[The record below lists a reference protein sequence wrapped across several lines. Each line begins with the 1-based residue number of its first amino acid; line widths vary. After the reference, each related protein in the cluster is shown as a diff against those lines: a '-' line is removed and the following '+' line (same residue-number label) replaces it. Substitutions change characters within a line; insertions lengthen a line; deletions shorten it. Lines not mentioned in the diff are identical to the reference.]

1 MPGLHMK
8 TLIPACLVALL
19 FFSNPLKDAVA
30 DERSSHVAAPGINR
44 NMIVR
49 PVDVYG
55 EFNKISRLIDAMGF
69 YMGVSPPAL
78 WGVKVSDVTPYD
90 IYFQALGVFNT
101 ANRLSFEIL
110 RKRSKSSPQ
119 TPENIQPADIMQLAV
134 NTFIVLK
141 RVADDFHISIKLAE
155 NPIGIVTPKDV
166 FTEIVKAKRYLNL
179 LLQRRFSP
187 SDVYQIVNRAIG
199 YASLLLKH
207 YQSPELIPAAP
218 EFEAGK
224 TPQDVFFRLN
234 GCLLILSKTYE
245 ASGMEV
251 PGYDLSGVDKTTITP
266 GDVFDLASLLVAR
279 LHFYNK
285 AVGVQKLPGKTY
297 YPGHKY
303 PSHTYRQIGILLAQL
318 DLILSEVNEK

>member
-8 TLIPACLVALL
+8 TLISACLVALL

-69 YMGVSPPAL
+69 YMGVTPPVSL
-78 WGVKVSDVTPYD
+78 GVKVSDVTPYD

-134 NTFIVLK
+134 NTMKVLEW
-141 RVADDFHISIKLAE
+141 VVDDFGLSIKYAE
-155 NPIGIVTPKDV
+155 SPMEAVTPRDV
-166 FTEIVKAKRYLNL
+166 FREIVKARRYLNL
-179 LLQRRFSP
+179 LLERRFSP

-207 YQSPELIPAAP
+207 YQSPERIPKAP
-218 EFEAGK
+218 KLEAGK
-224 TPQDVFFRLN
+224 TPLDVFFRLN
-234 GCLLILSKTYE
+234 DCLKILSEIYQ
-245 ASGMEV
+245 AAGMEV
-251 PGYDLSGVDKTTITP
+251 LEFDVSGVDKTSITP
-266 GDVFDLASLLVAR
+266 ADVYDLASLILAR
-279 LHFYNK
+279 LHSYKK
-285 AVGVQKLPGKTY
+285 AAGIKNLPPKTY

-303 PSHTYRQIGILLAQL
+303 PSHVYRQAGILLNQL
-318 DLILSEVNEK
+318 DLILSKTKKN